1 MSSLVPA
8 TAVPGA
14 TIPAVALP
22 HAARPGA
29 TMPQLGFGVFQVP
42 DAETTRAVGHALEA
56 GYRSID
62 TAAVYGNE
70 AGVGRA
76 LAESGLRRD
85 DLFVTSKLWID
96 SLARDQ
102 VRPALER
109 SLGLL
114 GLDVLD
120 LYLIH
125 WPAPALDRYVEAW
138 EGLIEAREAGLVR
151 EIGVSNFQPAHL
163 DTMIAATG
171 VRPVVNQVE
180 LHPAL
185 QQRALLAQ
193 HARLGV
199 VTEAWSPLA
208 QGAVLGEAPVVD
220 AAEAHG
226 VSPARVVLRWHLQH
240 GNVVIPKSVTPARI
254 VSNLD
259 VLGFELTAAEVAAID
274 ALDRGGRTGP
284 HPDTFNG

>member
-8 TAVPGA
+8 V
-14 TIPAVALP
+14 TIPTVTLP
-22 HAARPGA
+22 NAARPGA
-29 TMPQLGFGVFQVP
+29 AMPQVGFGVFQVP

-62 TAAVYGNE
+62 TAAIYGNE

-76 LAESGLRRD
+76 LAESGLSRD

-109 SLGLL
+109 SLDLL
-114 GLDVLD
+114 GLDRLD

-125 WPAPALDRYVEAW
+125 WPAPALARYEAAW
-138 EGLIEAREAGLVR
+138 EGLVAAREAGLVR

-163 DTMIAATG
+163 DAIVAATG

-180 LHPAL
+180 LHPGL
-185 QQRALLAQ
+185 QQRALRAH
-193 HARLGV
+193 HASLGI

-208 QGAVLGEAPVVD
+208 QGAMLGEAPVTD
-220 AAEAHG
+220 AAQAHG
-226 VSPARVVLRWHLQH
+226 VSPAQVVLRWHLQH
-240 GNVVIPKSVTPARI
+240 GNVVIPKSVTPSRI
-254 VSNLD
+254 ASNLE
-259 VLGFELTAAEVAAID
+259 LFGFELTAAEVAAID
-274 ALDRGGRTGP
+274 ALDRDGRTGP